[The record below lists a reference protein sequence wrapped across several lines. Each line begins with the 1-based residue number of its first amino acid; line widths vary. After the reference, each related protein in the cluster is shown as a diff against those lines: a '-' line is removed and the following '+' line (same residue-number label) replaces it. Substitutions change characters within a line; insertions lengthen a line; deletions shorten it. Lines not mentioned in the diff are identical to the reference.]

1 MTSGTPRARW
11 LFKEEPSHY
20 SFDRLQ
26 EDGRTVWTGIKN
38 NLALKYLRMVGKGDL
53 ILFYHTGGEKRIVGI
68 MRATSDAYKDPDEE
82 DERFAVVDL
91 EPVKKLRR
99 PVTLAEMRTDPRF
112 SGFDLL
118 RVSRLSVMPVPELV
132 WNEILKLGS

>member
-1 MTSGTPRARW
+1 MGTPKKRW

-26 EDGRTVWTGIKN
+26 EEGRTVWTGIKN
-38 NLALKYLRMVGKGDL
+38 NLALKYLRTVEKGDL
-53 ILFYHTGGEKRIVGI
+53 VMFYHTGEEKRIVGI
-68 MRATSDAYKDPDEE
+68 MRATSGAYQDPGEE

-99 PVTLAEMRTDPRF
+99 PVTLAEMRADQRF
-112 SGFDLL
+112 RGFDLL
-118 RVSRLSVMPVPELV
+118 RMSRLSVMPVPELI

>member
-1 MTSGTPRARW
+1 MGTHKARW
-11 LFKEEPSHY
+11 LFKEEPSRY

-26 EDGRTVWTGIKN
+26 EEGRTVWTGIKN
-38 NLALKYLRMVGKGDL
+38 NLALKYLRMVEKGDL
-53 ILFYHTGGEKRIVGI
+53 IMFYHTGEEKRIAGI
-68 MRATSDAYKDPDEE
+68 MRATSGAYQDPGE
-82 DERFAVVDL
+82 DERFVVVDL

-99 PVTLAEMRTDPRF
+99 PVTLADMRADPRF

-118 RVSRLSVMPVPELV
+118 RSPRLSVMPVPELV